1 MSGHGGPTP
10 EERLEELRADAVEEL
25 ARIDRDRETVRL
37 IGLGWDDQ
45 RIAERLGRRLGVVRS
60 IRDQVARGEEVR
72 PLSPRELGLRRTV
85 GEISTQ
91 EMMEQLRAWPYTFG
105 ELHYDFYDGG
115 SWDEVIGLRAV
126 GHITREECAELRTF
140 ADRLRPAD
148 EQPE

>member
-25 ARIDRDRETVRL
+25 ALIDQDRETVRL

-45 RIAERLGRRLGVVRS
+45 RIAERLGQRLGVVRG
-60 IRDQVARGEEVR
+60 IRDQLAQGEEVQ
-72 PLSPRELGLRRTV
+72 PLSPHEVGLRRFV

-105 ELHYDFYDGG
+105 ELHHDFYDRG
-115 SWDEVIGLRAV
+115 SWDDVVGLALLDQ
-126 GHITREECAELRTF
+126 ITEEEYRELLAIAEQLPGYQN
-140 ADRLRPAD
+140 D
-148 EQPE
+148 